1 MLSVYESAP
10 DLFNFSQ
17 SWGWK
22 SSTMVLDDG
31 VCGFG
36 SEEGAESGAGRRA
49 AGEGSRGRL
58 RFMVV
63 IGMSCLLP
71 PSLHP
76 FYLFEFPS
84 FCEVVL
90 IPLGTRQCVRRLV
103 GGLCAGWVDGIY
115 GYLMSET
122 LAP

>member
-31 VCGFG
+31 IYGLD
-36 SEEGAESGAGRRA
+36 GAEAASGN
-49 AGEGSRGRL
+49 GSRGRGGKEGRL

-63 IGMSCLLP
+63 IGK
-71 PSLHP
+71 
-76 FYLFEFPS
+76 
-84 FCEVVL
+84 L
-90 IPLGTRQCVRRLV
+90 ITRRTFK
-103 GGLCAGWVDGIY
+103 ASD
-115 GYLMSET
+115 
-122 LAP
+122 